1 MADELTSG
9 QAAPAA
15 PLPTTGGQAQAAAS
29 APQSTDA
36 QTGQAAPTS
45 DAGATPA
52 GEQKQPKRNLYEDPD
67 VKRLIGAQERAYQQ
81 KMAALQ
87 TQLRDAQTRGMDD
100 FQRVEYERNELRTQ
114 LQQVQAAMEEREALA
129 YRDGKLREIS
139 QEYGVPLD
147 VLQGAESP
155 IDAYKLAA
163 DHLRTNRKREEAQA
177 AQQAAQQRE
186 ANRPYLGGGGAQ
198 TGTDRMTDAFT
209 SARKNRSPSDWVR
222 AVRQAQQ

>member
-9 QAAPAA
+9 QAPAA
-15 PLPTTGGQAQAAAS
+15 PLPTTGGQAQAEVK
-29 APQSTDA
+29 APQSTE
-36 QTGQAAPTS
+36 TGQAAPAS

-52 GEQKQPKRNLYEDPD
+52 GEQKQPAKRNLYEDPD

-100 FQRVEYERNELRTQ
+100 FQKVEYERNELRSQ

-163 DHLRTNRKREEAQA
+163 DHLRSNRKREDAQH
-177 AQQAAQQRE
+177 AQQRE

-198 TGTDRMTDAFT
+198 TGGDRMADAFT
-209 SARKNRSPSDWVR
+209 SARKDRSPASWVR
-222 AVRQAQQ
+222 AVRESQAK

>member
-9 QAAPAA
+9 QAPAA
-15 PLPTTGGQAQAAAS
+15 PLPTTGGPAQADAS

-36 QTGQAAPTS
+36 RPGQAAPTT
-45 DAGATPA
+45 DAGTTPA
-52 GEQKQPKRNLYEDPD
+52 TETTKQPRRNLYEDPD
-67 VKRLIGAQERAYQQ
+67 VKKLVAAQERAYQQ

-87 TQLRDAQTRGMDD
+87 AQLRDAQTRGLDD
-100 FQRVEYERNELRTQ
+100 FQKVEYERNELRAT
-114 LQQVQAAMEEREALA
+114 LQQVKAQAEEREALA

-147 VLQGAESP
+147 ALQDAESP
-155 IDAYKLAA
+155 TDAYKLAA

-177 AQQAAQQRE
+177 AQARE

-198 TGTDRMTDAFT
+198 TSGDRMTDAFNT
-209 SARKNRSPSDWVR
+209 ARKARSPADWVR
-222 AVRQAQQ
+222 AVRESKQ

>member
-9 QAAPAA
+9 QAPAA
-15 PLPTTGGQAQAAAS
+15 PLPTTGGQAQADVS

-36 QTGQAAPTS
+36 RPGPAAPTT
-45 DAGATPA
+45 DAGTTPA
-52 GEQKQPKRNLYEDPD
+52 AEPKQPRRNLYEDPD
-67 VKRLIGAQERAYQQ
+67 VKKLVAAQERAYQQ

-87 TQLRDAQTRGMDD
+87 AQLRDAQTRGLDD
-100 FQRVEYERNELRTQ
+100 FQKVEYERNELRTT
-114 LQQVQAAMEEREALA
+114 LQQMKSQAEEREALA

-147 VLQGAESP
+147 ALQDAESP
-155 IDAYKLAA
+155 TDAYKLAA

-177 AQQAAQQRE
+177 AQARE

-198 TGTDRMTDAFT
+198 TSGDRMTDAFNT
-209 SARKNRSPSDWVR
+209 ARKARSPADWVR
-222 AVRQAQQ
+222 AVRESKQ

>member
-1 MADELTSG
+1 MAEELTSG
-9 QAAPAA
+9 QAPAA
-15 PLPTTGGQAQAAAS
+15 PLPTTGGQAQAEVT

-36 QTGQAAPTS
+36 AGQAAPTS
-45 DAGATPA
+45 DAGATPVK
-52 GEQKQPKRNLYEDPD
+52 ETKQPAKRNLYEDPD
-67 VKRLIGAQERAYQQ
+67 VKKLVAAQERAYQQ

-87 TQLRDAQTRGMDD
+87 AQLRDAQTRGLDD
-100 FQRVEYERNELRTQ
+100 FQKVEYERNELRSQ

-139 QEYGVPLD
+139 QEYGVPLE
-147 VLQGAESP
+147 VLHDAESP
-155 IDAYKLAA
+155 TDAYKLAA

-198 TGTDRMTDAFT
+198 TGADRMADAFT
-209 SARKNRSPSDWVR
+209 TARKNRSPADWVK
-222 AVRQAQQ
+222 AVRQSQQ

>member
-9 QAAPAA
+9 QAPAA
-15 PLPTTGGQAQAAAS
+15 PLPTTGGQAQAEVK

-36 QTGQAAPTS
+36 QAGQAAPAS
-45 DAGATPA
+45 DAGTTPA

-81 KMAALQ
+81 KMNALQ

-100 FQRVEYERNELRTQ
+100 FQRVEYERNELRSQ

-177 AQQAAQQRE
+177 VQQRE

-198 TGTDRMTDAFT
+198 SGADRMADAFT
-209 SARKNRSPSDWVR
+209 TARKDRSPASWVR
-222 AVRQAQQ
+222 AVRESQAK